1 MFTVLE
7 INTTTYGTQYA
18 IIGEHGNIV
27 ELPCKF
33 LKHLGLI
40 GKSPYTQRGYAYALK
55 FFSEYLE
62 SIHLNYTDISMYH
75 LSGFLEWLHSPVP
88 NSKIIELSQAD
99 SIRSPRTINTYVS
112 AVMSFYR
119 YLFAVGYTQTDF
131 DKKYLH
137 VPAYGGIS
145 PVYKDFLYHTHRRE
159 QPARSIFHVREP
171 WKKPEILD
179 PQEVHTLI
187 NATTNIRDRFLIYLL
202 FISGLRIGE
211 MLSLYNEDIIYD
223 LNKGHRIQLTDRG
236 LLPNGGKLKTGP
248 RTIYVNQ
255 TCLDLYD
262 DYQYEM
268 LDEFD
273 KNSNFLFI
281 KVKGEN
287 AGEPMNYNDVMSLFR
302 RLQKATGLAVHPHL
316 LRHTHATLFYAKTKD
331 AKALQ
336 ERLGHRD
343 IQTTLNTY
351 VHPTSEE
358 ILQDWNTA
366 SSAFEI
372 EVI

>member
-7 INTTTYGTQYA
+7 INTTAYGTQYVVISEDGKMA
-18 IIGEHGNIV
+18 

-40 GKSPYTQRGYAYALK
+40 GKSPYTQRGYAYALR

-62 SIHLNYTDISMYH
+62 SIHLDYQDVSMRH
-75 LSGFLEWLHSPVP
+75 LSGFLDWLHNPV
-88 NSKIIELSQAD
+88 SGGKIVELSQIET
-99 SIRSPRTINTYVS
+99 IRSPRTINTYM
-112 AVMSFYR
+112 AAIMSFYR

-137 VPAYGGIS
+137 IPAYGGTS
-145 PVYKDFLYHTHRRE
+145 PAYKDFLYHTHKGE
-159 QPARSIFHVREP
+159 QPARSIFHVRES
-171 WKKPEILD
+171 KKQLAVLH
-179 PQEVHTLI
+179 PQQIHALI

-202 FISGLRIGE
+202 FVSGLRIGE

-223 LNKGHRIQLTDRG
+223 LKNGHRIQLTDRG

-248 RTIYVNQ
+248 RIVYVNQ
-255 TCLDLYD
+255 KCLDLYD

-268 LDEFD
+268 LDQVA
-273 KNSNFLFI
+273 KNSDSLFV
-281 KVKGEN
+281 KVSGPN
-287 AGEPMNYNDVMSLFR
+287 AGAPMNYNDVMSLFR
-302 RLQKATGLAVHPHL
+302 RLQKKTGFVVHPHL
-316 LRHTHATLFYAKTKD
+316 LRHTHATMFYAKTKD

-343 IQTTLNTY
+343 IQTTLNIY

-358 ILQDWNTA
+358 ILRDWSA
-366 SSAFEI
+366 AAPAFEI
-372 EVI
+372 EVR